1 MPFCHLDGSESSSVM
16 MPLCSIFY
24 YIAQNMASAQLET
37 LELWI
42 DQNAVQFMKF
52 EWMQLILT
60 LELTTVTRCNE
71 GKKKNNP
78 TLQAKT
84 QL

>member
-1 MPFCHLDGSESSSVM
+1 M
-16 MPLCSIFY
+16 MPLRFTLNY
-24 YIAQNMASAQLET
+24 VAHNMTSAQLET

-42 DQNAVQFMKF
+42 DQNATQLMKF

-60 LELTTVTRCNE
+60 LELTTVKRCNE
-71 GKKKNNP
+71 GEKNNP
-78 TLQAKT
+78 ALQIKT

>member
-1 MPFCHLDGSESSSVM
+1 M
-16 MPLCSIFY
+16 MPLHFTLY
-24 YIAQNMASAQLET
+24 YVAQNMTSAQLET

-42 DQNAVQFMKF
+42 DQNATQFMKF

-60 LELTTVTRCNE
+60 PELTTLKRCNE
-71 GKKKNNP
+71 GEKNNP
-78 TLQAKT
+78 TLQVKT